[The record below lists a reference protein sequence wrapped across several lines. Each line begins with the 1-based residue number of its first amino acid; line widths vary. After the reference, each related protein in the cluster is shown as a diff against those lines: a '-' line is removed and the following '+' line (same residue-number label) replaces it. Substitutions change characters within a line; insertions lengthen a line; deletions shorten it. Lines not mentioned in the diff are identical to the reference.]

1 MCRGRWFCY
10 WATSIVHAELCLDPL
25 CLRGLINTRFVSFD
39 SISLFFDVFC
49 VHANLQLYLQR
60 KVRLPNISVVF
71 LFLRLKAA
79 APSFFKQ
86 HICLVMSLS
95 ALI

>member
-1 MCRGRWFCY
+1 MCRGRWLCY
-10 WATSIVHAELCLDPL
+10 WATSIVHAELCLDSL
-25 CLRGLINTRFVSFD
+25 CLHGLINTRFD
-39 SISLFFDVFC
+39 SISLFFDVLC

-86 HICLVMSLS
+86 HIFLVMSLS

>member
-86 HICLVMSLS
+86 HIRLVMSLS